1 LKFHFVWQCFK
12 NWLCCEYY
20 PIKCEN
26 FLFCDIIMIGVS
38 YYKWGGYGVQENQ
51 KVYDITIIGGGP
63 AGLFTAFYGG
73 MRQASV
79 KIIESLPQLGGQL
92 SALYPEKYIYDV
104 AGFPKIR
111 AQELINNLK
120 EQMRKFDPIVALEQ
134 SVEKLEKQEDGT
146 FKLTTNKEVHYSK
159 TIIITAG
166 NGAFQPR
173 RLELDSAAQYE
184 QKNLYYF
191 IEDLNQFAGQK
202 VVVFGGGDSAV
213 DWALMLEP
221 IAEKVS
227 IVHRRDKF
235 RAHEHS
241 VENLHNSKVDVKTPY
256 VPAELIGDESGIKQV
271 VLETVNGE
279 DKVTLD
285 VDAVI
290 CNYGFVSSLGPIK
303 EWGLDIE
310 KNSIVVN
317 SKMETNI
324 PGIYAAGDICTYDG
338 KVKLIACGFGEAP
351 TAVNNAKA
359 FIDPKAKIQPLHS
372 SSMFNK

>member
-1 LKFHFVWQCFK
+1 VK
-12 NWLCCEYY
+12 E
-20 PIKCEN
+20 
-26 FLFCDIIMIGVS
+26 D
-38 YYKWGGYGVQENQ
+38 Q

-104 AGFPKIR
+104 AGFPKVR

-120 EQMRKFDPIVALEQ
+120 EQMAKFEPTTALEQ
-134 SVEKLEKQEDGT
+134 SVEKLEKLEDGT
-146 FKLTTNKEVHYSK
+146 IKLTTDKEVHYTK
-159 TIIITAG
+159 TVIITAG

-173 RLELDSAAQYE
+173 RLELESAAQYE
-184 QKNLYYF
+184 GKNLHYF
-191 IEDLNQFAGQK
+191 IDDLNQFAGQK
-202 VVVFGGGDSAV
+202 VAVLGGGDSAV

-221 IAEKVS
+221 IAEQVT

-241 VENLHNSKVDVKTPY
+241 VENLQNSKVDIKTPY
-256 VPAELIGDESGIKQV
+256 VPAELIGDGEKICQIVLKDANSEESV
-271 VLETVNGE
+271 AV
-279 DKVTLD
+279 D

-290 CNYGFVSSLGPIK
+290 CNFGFVSSLGPIK
-303 EWGLDIE
+303 EWGLEIE

-317 SKMETNI
+317 SKMETNV
-324 PGIYAAGDICTYDG
+324 PGVYAAGDICTYEG
-338 KVKLIACGFGEAP
+338 KVKLIATGFGEAP
-351 TAVNNAKA
+351 TAVNNAKSYM
-359 FIDPKAKIQPLHS
+359 DPKAKTQPLHS
-372 SSMFNK
+372 SSMFN